1 MRKGE
6 PVNSPRKPPIWQA
19 IGVTTAAILY
29 FCLTLFMV
37 ARDQR
42 IGVLV
47 GFLFVLSLLMAQ
59 AIRAWV
65 WYFKKCISFEIE
77 QKVGEMNDT

>member
-6 PVNSPRKPPIWQA
+6 PVNSLRKPPIWQA

-29 FCLTLFMV
+29 FCLTLLMV
-37 ARDQR
+37 ALDQR

-47 GFLFVLSLLMAQ
+47 LWLFVLSLLMAQ

-65 WYFKKCISFEIE
+65 WYFKKLISFEVE
-77 QKVGEMNDT
+77 QKVGAMKEN